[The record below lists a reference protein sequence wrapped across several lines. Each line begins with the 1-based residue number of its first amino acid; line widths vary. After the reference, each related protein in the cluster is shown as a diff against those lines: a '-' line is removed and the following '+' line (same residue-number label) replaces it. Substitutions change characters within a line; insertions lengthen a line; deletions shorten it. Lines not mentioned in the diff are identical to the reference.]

1 MLPNAC
7 TFACTATCSTTSLPR
22 LLQRLHLPLEPQIHR
37 FSANLSNCF
46 LRVVPSKDKASDLRY
61 MFEQIDGVQKP
72 ATLEFVESKK
82 EAGRVSLGLKALITA
97 SSTLSEHEILQFN
110 SYISAAEK
118 KSFKDSLMTSFA
130 ASSAHRHSAPVL
142 ICQACDW
149 SSIIA
154 CAQKLQRISKT
165 LAEVDATASNTS
177 ASLCFGI
184 K

>member
-1 MLPNAC
+1 
-7 TFACTATCSTTSLPR
+7 
-22 LLQRLHLPLEPQIHR
+22 
-37 FSANLSNCF
+37 
-46 LRVVPSKDKASDLRY
+46 

-97 SSTLSEHEILQFN
+97 SSTLSEHEIVDFN
-110 SYISAAEK
+110 SEISAAEK
-118 KSFKDSLMTSFA
+118 TRILQGFLDGSFA
-130 ASSAHRHSAPVL
+130 ASSTRRHSAPVL
-142 ICQACDW
+142 IFQACDW

-154 CAQKLQRISKT
+154 CAQKLQRISKI

-177 ASLCFGI
+177 ASLCFCI